1 MRFVKRFT
9 VAMLAAIGA
18 VQVVRQVVG
27 ATALALVAFGKW
39 EPAAAAEAAPRLA
52 FSAVSGLSLSLYG
65 MYKDN
70 QRYTRQSYGRIERN
84 RARNDETRK
93 AG

>member
-1 MRFVKRFT
+1 MRFVKKFN

-39 EPAAAAEAAPRLA
+39 EPAAAAEAAPWLV

-70 QRYTRQSYGRIERN
+70 QRYARQSYRRIERN
-84 RARNDETRK
+84 RARNDEARK

>member
-1 MRFVKRFT
+1 MRLFKGFA

-27 ATALALVAFGKW
+27 ATALALVAFGNW
-39 EPAAAAEAAPRLA
+39 EPAAAAEAAPWLV
-52 FSAVSGLSLSLYG
+52 FSVVSGLSLSLYG

-70 QRYTRQSYGRIERN
+70 QRYSQQSYGRIESD
-84 RARNDETRK
+84 RARNDDARK
-93 AG
+93 VG

>member
-39 EPAAAAEAAPRLA
+39 EPTAAAEAAPWLVFA
-52 FSAVSGLSLSLYG
+52 VVSGLSLPLYG

-70 QRYTRQSYGRIERN
+70 QRYAQQSYGRIEHN
-84 RARNDETRK
+84 HARNDDARK

>member
-27 ATALALVAFGKW
+27 ATALALVAFGNW
-39 EPAAAAEAAPRLA
+39 EPAAAAEAAPWFVFA
-52 FSAVSGLSLSLYG
+52 VVSGLSLSLYG

-70 QRYTRQSYGRIERN
+70 EYYSQQSYGRIECN
-84 RARNDETRK
+84 HARNDETRK